1 MPLHVLT
8 GTANAG
14 KTGVIHA
21 RLREHVAAGGRALL
35 LLPSPPDVARAMV
48 ELAAYCA
55 VGLEI
60 TTLGSHLDACW
71 RVVGD
76 GRQLVTAVQRAIVLE
91 ESGRHLDAGCLGGS
105 AGTPGF
111 RRTLASLVQRAA
123 ETELHPDTA
132 DGRNDDPGSCLLR
145 FVGAYFDA
153 LRKAGLVERAEAY
166 RIVARNSNELDLPGL
181 LAVNRFTGLTGPQER
196 YIVAC
201 ARRSDVLIS
210 LTFSPR
216 LPATES
222 AGALVSR
229 LSEVGV
235 VEEVPASR
243 VYSQA
248 DELVAIERLFS
259 ADGAERIVGAG
270 AVIVSEAWGRA
281 SEAARI
287 VAEIQSAQLAGIEPG
302 NISVVLRDP
311 GAHMRV
317 LRRALDEA
325 GIPAD
330 WDMQTPFEL
339 TGLGRAVL
347 GLLSVC
353 AGTADR
359 VSWMDLIRSPYSPLP
374 LEESD
379 DLDARVRRLGVGG
392 IEAARRLDSWLGGEA
407 AGFMQRARTAA
418 TRIADEE
425 SAGRWHA
432 LAMEMMGRAHPG
444 GGMLTPE
451 GMLDAAAARAL
462 VDAVGGLHGLPHE
475 HATIR
480 ILSTA
485 LRGTPVSVGGDTDH
499 RRVQVMNAERVRG
512 RRFACVILGGLTADE
527 FPRVRR
533 DEGYGALGA
542 EVALSCAGI
551 DMAPRDDVAAERL
564 LFYQVITR
572 ARNRLVLSRRSH
584 DDDGHPVQPSVFLEE
599 VLDLYQGGGG
609 EQHPHPGMVRTVL
622 GIDSG
627 CSAQESPCTTRR
639 TQRSAA
645 WETGGESVRRSACTS
660 TSSGEESAPLTDTHC
675 YALSDET
682 RTALQARDVFSVSD
696 IEAYLQ
702 CPYRWFIERV
712 IRPVELDTRIDASTA
727 GQAAHE
733 VLAGVYGRFTDTT
746 GEPRITPKT
755 LDTALE
761 LLREVAD
768 EVIAGVH
775 VESTREA
782 AELQRTMQ
790 SAARI
795 LTADAVLLPGYDPRH
810 REWSFGMTEGDSPEP
825 LDGYALRGRIDR
837 IDCSGSHL
845 LITDYKLGAVGPE
858 RGVTKFAENGLVQ
871 LPLYA
876 YVASKRLG
884 LDVAG
889 AVYRSITRGD
899 LRGFVTEGLRGKPF
913 VSTDVIP
920 DSEVEAIIGLARE
933 RASEAVS
940 GMRAGAIMAEPSDGR
955 CSPYC
960 AARSFCP
967 GREARHA

>member
-1 MPLHVLT
+1 MPLRVLT

-21 RLREHVAAGGRALL
+21 RLREHVAEGGRALL
-35 LLPSPPDVARAMV
+35 LLPSPPDVARAMI
-48 ELAAYCA
+48 ELAPHCP

-76 GRQLVTAVQRAIVLE
+76 GRQLVTTVQRAIVLE
-91 ESGRHLDAGCLGGS
+91 ESGRTVDPGCLGGS

-111 RRTLASLVQRAA
+111 RRMLSSLVQRAA
-123 ETELHPDTA
+123 EVELLPHAT
-132 DGRNDDPGSCLLR
+132 DGRSDDPGACLMR
-145 FVGAYFDA
+145 FIHAYFHV
-153 LRKAGLVERAEAY
+153 LGKAGLVERAEAY
-166 RIVARNSNELDLPGL
+166 RAVAEKSDQLDSPGL

-196 YIVAC
+196 YIVAS
-201 ARRSDVLIS
+201 AQHTDVLIA
-210 LTFSPR
+210 LTFSPL
-216 LPATES
+216 LPATEA

-235 VEEVPASR
+235 VEEVAATR
-243 VYSQA
+243 AYSEA
-248 DELVAIERLFS
+248 GELVAIERGFS
-259 ADGAERIVGAG
+259 AERADRLASSG

-287 VAEIQSAQLAGIEPG
+287 VAEIQSAQRTGIEPG
-302 NISVVLRDP
+302 SIAVVLRDP
-311 GAHMRV
+311 SAHMRV

-325 GIPAD
+325 GMPAN
-330 WDMQTPFEL
+330 WDVQIPFER

-359 VSWMDLIRSPYSPLP
+359 ATWMDLMRSPYSPLS
-374 LEESD
+374 LEELD
-379 DLDARVRRLGVGG
+379 EFDARIRRLGVGG
-392 IEAARRLDSWLGGEA
+392 TEATRRLDSWLRGEA
-407 AGFMQRARTAA
+407 ADFMRQARSAA
-418 TRIADEE
+418 TRVADEE
-425 SAGRWHA
+425 SVGRWHG
-432 LAMEMMGRAHPG
+432 LAMQMIGCAHPG
-444 GGMLTPE
+444 GAMLSPE

-462 VDAVGGLHGLPHE
+462 VDAVGGLQGLPYE
-475 HATIR
+475 RATVH
-480 ILSTA
+480 ILGTA

-499 RRVQVMNAERVRG
+499 TQVQVMSAERVRG

-527 FPRVRR
+527 FPRIRR

-542 EVALSCAGI
+542 EVALARAGI
-551 DMAPRDDVAAERL
+551 DTAPRDDVAAERL

-572 ARNRLVLSRRSH
+572 ARSRLVLSRRSH
-584 DDDGHPVQPSVFLEE
+584 DDNGQPVQPSVFLEE
-599 VLDLYQGGGG
+599 LLDLYECGGDEHDTGSRIA
-609 EQHPHPGMVRTVL
+609 HTVL
-622 GIDSG
+622 GLDLG
-627 CSAQESPCTTRR
+627 CSGADSPCTTRR
-639 TQRSAA
+639 TERSAA
-645 WETGGESVRRSACTS
+645 WGLGARLTGADDAAGPAADAR
-660 TSSGEESAPLTDTHC
+660 H

-682 RTALQARDVFSVSD
+682 RAVLRARETFSVSD
-696 IEAYLQ
+696 IEVYLQ

-712 IRPVELDTRIDASTA
+712 IRPSDLDTRIDASTA

-733 VLAGVYGRFTDTT
+733 VLAVLYERFIAAT
-746 GEPRITPKT
+746 GESRITPET

-761 LLREVAD
+761 LLPAVFD
-768 EVIAGVH
+768 EVLTGVH
-775 VESTREA
+775 TESAREA
-782 AELQRTMQ
+782 AELQRALRST
-790 SAARI
+790 ARI
-795 LTADAVLLPGYDPRH
+795 LAADATLLPGYHPRH
-810 REWSFGMTEGDSPEP
+810 REWSFGMSEGDHPEP
-825 LDGYALRGRIDR
+825 VDGYSLRGRIDR
-837 IDCSGSHL
+837 IDCSSSHL

-858 RGVTKFAENGLVQ
+858 RGVAKFAENGLVQ

-913 VSTDVIP
+913 VSTDVV
-920 DSEVEAIIGLARE
+920 SGGEVEAIIDFARE
-933 RASEAVS
+933 RASEAVA
-940 GMRAGAIMAEPSDGR
+940 GMRAGAITAAPSDGR

-967 GREARHA
+967 GRGEYHA